1 MSELCLRVVGVRAEA
16 RDVMRLEL
24 ADPDGR
30 LLPSFEPGAHIV
42 LKLPNGIARSYSLLN
57 DCRERDR
64 YVLGVG
70 RSETSRGGSAYVHA
84 ELRNGAEIRCDAPAN
99 NFRLRDD
106 AGHYVFIAGGIGITP
121 ILSMIRWCEAMARS
135 WQLAYAVR
143 NRSRIAFY
151 EELAGY
157 GDKVRFHCDD
167 EHGGPLPVA
176 HCMAG
181 LAQHSQVYC
190 CGPAPLMQAVK
201 DCGAG
206 LPEDA
211 LHFEWFS
218 APSQVPATA
227 ADVPAGSGFWI
238 DLARSGRSFF
248 VPETQTILEVLENN
262 GHEVPFSCR
271 EGVCGTCETAVCGG
285 EPDHRDYIYPESQ
298 RPALRSM
305 LVCVSRA
312 HSDRLALDL

>member
-1 MSELCLRVVGVRAEA
+1 MSELQLRVVGVRAEA

-24 ADPDGR
+24 ADPEGR
-30 LLPSFEPGAHIV
+30 PLPAFEPGAHVV
-42 LKLPNGIARSYSLLN
+42 LKLPNGAVRSYSLLN
-57 DCRERDR
+57 DWRERDR

-84 ELRNGAEIRCDAPAN
+84 ELRSGAEIRCDTPAN
-99 NFRLRDD
+99 NFRLQDD

-121 ILSMIRWCEAMARS
+121 ILSMIRWCEAMGRS

-143 NRSRIAFY
+143 NRARIAFY
-151 EELAGY
+151 EELAAY
-157 GDKVRFHCDD
+157 DDKVRFHCDD

-176 HCMAG
+176 QCMAG
-181 LAQHSQVYC
+181 LPPHAQVYC
-190 CGPAPLMQAVK
+190 CGPAPLMQAVQA
-201 DCGAG
+201 CGGG
-206 LPEDA
+206 LPAKA

-218 APSQVPATA
+218 APAQGQAPA
-227 ADVPAGSGFWI
+227 ADVPASAGFWI
-238 DLARSGRSFF
+238 DLARSGQSLF
-248 VPETQTILEVLENN
+248 VPDTQSILDVLEHH

-298 RPALRSM
+298 RTALRSM

-312 HSDRLALDL
+312 RSERLVLDL

>member
-1 MSELCLRVVGVRAEA
+1 MNELRLRVVDVRAEA

-24 ADPDGR
+24 ADADGR
-30 LLPSFEPGAHIV
+30 VLPAFEPGAHVV
-42 LKLPNGIARSYSLLN
+42 LKLPNGVARSYSLLN
-57 DCRERDR
+57 DWRERDR

-84 ELRNGAEIRCDAPAN
+84 ELRSGAEIRCDAPAN
-99 NFRLRDD
+99 NFRLQDD

-121 ILSMIRWCEAMARS
+121 ILSMIRWCEAMGRS
-135 WQLAYAVR
+135 WQLTYAVR
-143 NRSRIAFY
+143 NRARIAFY
-151 EELAGY
+151 EELATY

-176 HCMAG
+176 QCMAG
-181 LAQHSQVYC
+181 LAQHAQVYC
-190 CGPAPLMQAVK
+190 CGPAPLMQAVQA
-201 DCGAG
+201 CGGG
-206 LPEDA
+206 LPAEA

-218 APSQVPATA
+218 APSQAEAPA
-227 ADVPAGSGFWI
+227 ADVPTSAGFWI

-248 VPETQTILEVLENN
+248 VPDTQSILDVLEHH

-271 EGVCGTCETAVCGG
+271 EGACGTCETAVCGG
-285 EPDHRDYIYPESQ
+285 EPDHRDYIYPEFQ

-312 HSDRLALDL
+312 RSERLVLDL